1 MSVFKV
7 PDSSMIAPLF
17 GDRQDTLVLSYL
29 QGCMGEAYADSLVNP
44 QSAAICLAGF
54 CYFAGEV
61 NRELIGHKPAGCEF
75 DNVLMVPPTKA
86 WEEAIQEV
94 YQEKAK
100 PWTRYATNRDKTA
113 FDRSKLA
120 ELAAGLPQGYEL
132 RPIDEEIYNLT
143 LTLPW
148 AWDLCGNIPGY
159 SRFAANALG
168 FVIFHGGELV
178 SGASSYAFFQGGI
191 EVEIDTREDYRRQ
204 GLATICGAA
213 LILACLERGLYP
225 NWDAHTKESL
235 ALAEKLGY
243 AFDKEYLV
251 FDIFPW

>member
-1 MSVFKV
+1 M
-7 PDSSMIAPLF
+7 
-17 GDRQDTLVLSYL
+17 
-29 QGCMGEAYADSLVNP
+29 
-44 QSAAICLAGF
+44 AGF

-178 SGASSYAFFQGGI
+178 SGASSYAFFQGNRSG
-191 EVEIDTREDYRRQ
+191 DRYQ
-204 GLATICGAA
+204 GRLPSSG
-213 LILACLERGLYP
+213 LGHHLRGGLDLWRVWSGVVP
-225 NWDAHTKESL
+225 Q
-235 ALAEKLGY
+235 LGCPHQN
-243 AFDKEYLV
+243 LW
-251 FDIFPW
+251 PWLRS